1 MKSSLFFPRHHFP
14 LWVGLLLALAVWPAV
29 SRSETVKPD
38 PQPAGISASLDR
50 ADAAWADLVRRI
62 DRTTDN
68 SAELNPAVQQMNE
81 ALVDLRKKVATAEN
95 EAALAFVK
103 MASYTAWLIHTES
116 RKVPASRRLIQIT
129 RATGRSEEVER
140 YQQRHEAL
148 LANIEAAA
156 NQYLLSVST
165 LARLDDGLVDGGFTH
180 YEAQLVELGLA
191 EQIRLNHLV
200 RAHVDEYARNADAD
214 LQEWQFE
221 LEQLLPADERGQRDV
236 QNGD

>member
-14 LWVGLLLALAVWPAV
+14 LWVGLLLALPVWPAV

-62 DRTTDN
+62 DRTVED
-68 SAELNPAVQQMNE
+68 SAELNPAVQQMSE
-81 ALVDLRKKVATAEN
+81 ALADLRMKVAAAEN

-165 LARLDDGLVDGGFTH
+165 LARLDDGLVDAGFAQ

-200 RAHVDEYARNADAD
+200 REQVNEYARNAAAD
-214 LQEWQFE
+214 LEQWKRE
-221 LEQLLPADERGQRDV
+221 LEQLRPTDERGEGV
-236 QNGD
+236 EKNGD